1 MPGLPASVLP
11 DTEGSKYRQCIRL
24 METSTP
30 DSRTRGCPLELPCAY
45 QAAGSSQKMG
55 GNANRASDIQEADCM
70 HTEPTFS

>member
-1 MPGLPASVLP
+1 MPGHPASVLP

-30 DSRTRGCPLELPCAY
+30 DSQTRGCPLELPCAY
-45 QAAGSSQKMG
+45 QAADSSQKMG
-55 GNANRASDIQEADCM
+55 GNANRAGDIQEADRM